1 MKQATEIPE
10 TENHTGK
17 RGYVKER
24 PKTVTKTER
33 RKGNTEQNKNKH
45 TNRVSLVESQ

>member
-10 TENHTGK
+10 TENYTGK

-24 PKTVTKTER
+24 PRTVTKTER
-33 RKGNTEQNKNKH
+33 IKGNTEQNKNAHK
-45 TNRVSLVESQ
+45 